1 MWTGVEYE
9 VAVNLI
15 YSGCVEEGL
24 TVVKSIRDRYDGYKR
39 NPFSEIE
46 SGHHYC
52 RAMASWG
59 VLNALLGLQ
68 SDMYR
73 GTLSFHPAI
82 EGEMSSFFICGK
94 AWGIYSQK
102 EENGKMCKH
111 IDIL

>member
-1 MWTGVEYE
+1 MNAGASNHSLITVWKLLDKFGVEYE

-24 TVVKSIRDRYDGYKR
+24 TVVKSIRDRYDGYTR

-73 GTLSFHPAI
+73 GTL
-82 EGEMSSFFICGK
+82 
-94 AWGIYSQK
+94 
-102 EENGKMCKH
+102 
-111 IDIL
+111 